1 MSMKLRMFAA
11 LLALIIASGAAAQTR
26 EQVIHI
32 PGPGG
37 ATLVATVMRPPGE
50 DKKPLVVINHGSPAD
65 GSQRAKMQPPRYNG
79 LSSWFV
85 SRGYVVALP
94 LRRGYGASGGGWAE
108 AYGSCDNPDYYT
120 AGLQGAADIKATLDY
135 MRSQPYVAPDRSI
148 IVGQSAGGWATV
160 AFSSQNPANVAG
172 MIDFAGGRG
181 GHQPFPGGG
190 TGNCTPDALVTAAGK
205 YGSTARVPILWIFTA
220 NDSFFEPK
228 LAKRMFDAY
237 NAAGGK
243 GTFRPQGAFSS
254 DGHNLGSSD
263 SGVAIWQGPVS
274 EFLATLK

>member
-1 MSMKLRMFAA
+1 MRLRMFAA
-11 LLALIIASGAAAQTR
+11 LLALVVASAASAQTR
-26 EQVIHI
+26 EQVVRL

-37 ATLVATVMRPPGE
+37 ATLVANVMRPPGD

-65 GSQRAKMQPPRYNG
+65 GSQRARMQPPRFNG

-94 LRRGYGASGGGWAE
+94 LRRGYGESGGGWAE
-108 AYGSCDNPDYYT
+108 AYGSCSNPDYYN

-135 MRSQPYVAPDRSI
+135 MRGQPYVAPDRSI

-181 GHQPFPGGG
+181 GHQKMPDG
-190 TGNCTPDALVTAAGK
+190 TLGNCGPSALVTAAGK
-205 YGSTARVPILWIFTA
+205 YGSTARVPILWVFAA
-220 NDSFFEPK
+220 NDSFFEPS

-243 GTFRPQGAFSS
+243 GTFRPLGAFGS
-254 DGHNLGSSD
+254 DGHNLASSD
-263 SGVAIWQGPVS
+263 SGVPVWQGPVS
-274 EFLATLK
+274 EFLATLR